1 MTANQ
6 SQSFAPPAS
15 AGRQPPRTSTRRRE
29 VKKFLLALAYLS
41 QERLIFLGFVFIP
54 LVRSFLLSLQRT
66 DPIGRAVGYAGL
78 LQYQRLWENPQFL
91 NSLQRTLLFVLY
103 TVPTSMVL
111 AMGLALLGNLRLRR
125 ISIFRMI
132 FSLTIAVSAAT
143 ASLIFLY
150 LFHPALGWLNYL
162 LSLVGVP
169 PVPWLTDVRTAL
181 PAVAI
186 VSVWLQLGLNT
197 VILLAGMQGIPE
209 ELYESAMIDG
219 ASGLAKFRHIT
230 LPLLSPTTFFLIILS
245 TIGALQAFTHIVTM
259 NQAANQPKGGPL
271 DTTLTATVY
280 LFKIFYGEVG
290 RPDYSYAS
298 AVAFVLFFII
308 LALTV
313 LQRWIGSRYVHYS

>member
-15 AGRQPPRTSTRRRE
+15 AGRQPPRTSARRRE

-41 QERLIFLGFVFIP
+41 PSLLIFLAFVFIP

-103 TVPTSMVL
+103 TVPTSMIL

-150 LFHPALGWLNYL
+150 LYHPALGVLNYL
-162 LSLVGVP
+162 LSLVGLP
-169 PVPWLTDVRTAL
+169 SVPWLTDVRTAL
-181 PAVAI
+181 PAVAL
-186 VSVWLQLGLNT
+186 VTVWLQLGLNT

-219 ASGLAKFRHIT
+219 ASGAAKFRHIT
-230 LPLLSPTTFFLIILS
+230 LPLLSPTIFFLLVVDLL
-245 TIGALQAFTHIVTM
+245 AAFQTFTQFHVMT
-259 NQAANQPKGGPL
+259 KGGPINSTNVL
-271 DTTLTATVY
+271 VFSIY
-280 LFKIFYGEVG
+280 REFYFNGQ
-290 RPDYSYAS
+290 YAYAAAQS
-298 AVAFVLFFII
+298 MVLFLIMLVVTII
-308 LALTV
+308 QFGV
-313 LQRWIGSRYVHYS
+313 IERRVVYE

>member
-15 AGRQPPRTSTRRRE
+15 AGRQPPRRSTRRRE

-41 QERLIFLGFVFIP
+41 PSLLIFLAFVFIP

-66 DPIGRAVGYAGL
+66 DPIGRAVGYARL

-103 TVPTSMVL
+103 TVPTSMIL

-150 LFHPALGWLNYL
+150 LFHPALGVLNYL
-162 LSLVGVP
+162 LGLVGLP
-169 PVPWLTDVRTAL
+169 SVPWLTDVRTAL
-181 PAVAI
+181 PSVAL
-186 VSVWLQLGLNT
+186 VTVWLQLGLNT

-219 ASGLAKFRHIT
+219 ASGAAKFRHIT
-230 LPLLSPTTFFLIILS
+230 LPLLSPTIFFLLVVDLL
-245 TIGALQAFTHIVTM
+245 AAFQTFTQFHVMT
-259 NQAANQPKGGPL
+259 KGGPINSTNVL
-271 DTTLTATVY
+271 VFSIY
-280 LFKIFYGEVG
+280 REFYFNGQ
-290 RPDYSYAS
+290 YAYAAAQS
-298 AVAFVLFFII
+298 MVLFLIMLVVTII
-308 LALTV
+308 QFGV
-313 LQRWIGSRYVHYS
+313 IERRVVYE